1 MVAIGVGV
9 QDSEEVAFARLYER
23 HSSAVYAYARR
34 RSDVQ
39 VAEEVTA
46 RVFMVA
52 WRRRAAVP
60 AEDALPWL
68 YGVARRVL
76 AEERRSERRRRSL
89 GQRLRDLGGREAEPV
104 AAAGDGVLGAA
115 LARLSDAD
123 REVLLLRY
131 WEDLSPEQLVVA
143 LGCSRSALAV
153 RLHRAR
159 RRLAGALGDPG
170 TPVLGH
176 EEVGAA

>member
-1 MVAIGVGV
+1 VVAIGVGV